1 MLGLCLDALG
11 SLFHHKNH
19 ETGAFRLSRTG
30 GVLCVA
36 HTKSLCQCIDI
47 LPHSLSRRLSFL
59 GARAKGEVHFA
70 RRRRN
75 ANRGG
80 SSEFLSCPNAFLCSL
95 FSSLQVGLVARCGR
109 ESDWFGNTVRCKRGI
124 CSRGIAD
131 SY

>member
-1 MLGLCLDALG
+1 MLGLCLDAVG

-19 ETGAFRLSRTG
+19 EAGTFCLSRTG

-36 HTKSLCQCIDI
+36 HTKSLCQCTNI
-47 LPHSLSRRLSFL
+47 LPYSLSRRRSFL
-59 GARAKGEVHFA
+59 GGRHIVKNNFA
-70 RRRRN
+70 RRRRV

-80 SSEFLSCPNAFLCSL
+80 AGEFLSCPNVIPCSL
-95 FSSLQVGLVARCGR
+95 FSNLQVGLVAQCRR
-109 ESDWFGNTVRCKRGI
+109 ESDWFGSPVRCKRGI